1 MDMYQKRKKRQEMK
15 SNENK
20 EEMQNQMNIN
30 WYPGH
35 MAKTKKQ
42 IIEDL
47 KIIDVVIE
55 IIDARIPMSSQN
67 QDIREYTK
75 GKQRLIVLNKSDLS
89 DVVQNQKWI
98 SYFEKNKIPAVL
110 VDSNSGKGIEQE
122 SFLIEE

>member
-1 MDMYQKRKKRQEMK
+1 MDYQ
-15 SNENK
+15 
-20 EEMQNQMNIN
+20 

-35 MAKTKKQ
+35 MTKARRMM
-42 IIEDL
+42 EDNIKL
-47 KIIDVVIE
+47 IDLIIE

-67 QDIREYTK
+67 PDIREYTK

-110 VDSNSGKGIEQE
+110 VDSNSGKGIEQAVRKIISNSLKRILRE
-122 SFLIEE
+122 SKRK

>member
-1 MDMYQKRKKRQEMK
+1 M
-15 SNENK
+15 NENK
-20 EEMQNQMNIN
+20 TNIN

-67 QDIREYTK
+67 PDIREYIK

-98 SYFEKNKIPAVL
+98 SYFEKNKMPAVL
-110 VDSNSGKGIEQE
+110 VDSNSGKGIEQAVRKIGE
-122 SFLIEE
+122 IYTQNEEKFSNKGRI